1 MTDTLVLKSGLK
13 MPSSFVDVKDEE
25 VEYLDGLYAEPTWWQ
40 RLVFGVLIAAVV
52 TYVLCVAFTAV
63 FTGGMSLACLAPISD
78 LIGAIGKAA
87 TAGVIIGAVGVR
99 SAWGIAAASRL

>member
-1 MTDTLVLKSGLK
+1 MTNALI
-13 MPSSFVDVKDEE
+13 MPSTYVEVKDEE

-63 FTGGMSLACLAPISD
+63 FTGGMSLACLAPISA

-87 TAGVIIGAVGVR
+87 TAGVIIGAVGVG
-99 SAWGIAAASRL
+99 SAWGIAAASWL